1 MRLNLHT
8 DYALRLLMFLAAKQQ
23 QASIDEI
30 AKAYG
35 ISRNHLV
42 KVGQRLTEL
51 GYVEARR
58 GRGGGLLL
66 ARGPEMINVG
76 EVVRLVENT
85 GAFVECFDPQI
96 NQCRVA
102 GVCGL
107 QGALSLALGDFMT
120 RLDRYTVADLLPA
133 PQKFLDRVAPLPVSI
148 PIATPMDAR

>member
-8 DYALRLLMFLAAKQQ
+8 DYALRLLMFLAVKQK

-35 ISRNHLV
+35 ISRNHLM

-58 GRGGGLLL
+58 GRGGGLAL
-66 ARGPEMINVG
+66 ARAPDSINVG
-76 EVVRLVENT
+76 EVVRLVEST
-85 GAFVECFDPQI
+85 GAFVECFDPQT
-96 NQCRVA
+96 NQCRVT

-107 QGALSLALGDFMT
+107 QGALSLALGDFMA
-120 RLDRYTVADLLPA
+120 RLDRYTVADLVPA
-133 PQKFLDRVAPLPVSI
+133 PQKFQERL
-148 PIATPMDAR
+148 ATFFS